1 MKGLLRGGTVLWL
14 SLGLAPPSSAGETP
28 DRSAGERWR
37 VIVRVSNYA
46 GATEDVLSRTEGVAE
61 RVLGHAGIPIEWR
74 DCTVKRQ
81 RLPSNCSQHRGQ
93 GEIILDLLGSRQ
105 TRAFAKSPDPL
116 GVALLPVGE
125 GLYAAVFLDK
135 AEALA
140 GQASV
145 PTSLVLGHAM
155 AHEIGH
161 LLLGTR
167 EHSLTGIMHSPWS
180 SRDLWRAACGG
191 LSFTAEESMR
201 LRATVEGFWS
211 SSGSPLPQTPTT
223 GP

>member
-1 MKGLLRGGTVLWL
+1 VL
-14 SLGLAPPSSAGETP
+14 
-28 DRSAGERWR
+28 
-37 VIVRVSNYA
+37 VRVSNYA
-46 GATEDVLSRTEGVAE
+46 GVPEDVLSRTEGVAE
-61 RVLGHAGIPIEWR
+61 RVVGHAGIPIEWR
-74 DCTVKRQ
+74 DCAVKSQ
-81 RLPSNCSQHRGQ
+81 PMSPNCDRHPGQ
-93 GEIILDLLGSRQ
+93 GEVVLDLLGGRQ
-105 TRAFAKSPDPL
+105 TRVFAKSPDPL

-125 GLYAAVFLDK
+125 GESLYAAVFLAQ

-180 SRDLWRAACGG
+180 SQDLWRATRGG
-191 LSFTAEESMR
+191 LSFTAEESTR
-201 LRATVEGFWS
+201 LRATVEGFRS
-211 SSGSPLPQTPTT
+211 PSGSPLPLTRTA
-223 GP
+223 GPQRNKPFRGSRAAESTVP